1 MGEKPIYIENQY
13 LGRDRGWVSVR
24 LVLALFCFIAYY
36 INIERESESQLF
48 LLVGSAIIFVSIV
61 MMYMLQY
68 RITVEQGSVKLS
80 GLWTTR
86 LVKIDLN
93 SIVKIERK
101 PYSKFFINNPVYN
114 LHQKGRIKF
123 YAGGKDAVWLTD
135 RDGLVYIIGTQR
147 QVELEQ
153 AILKAKNKSGKDAA
167 Q

>member
-1 MGEKPIYIENQY
+1 MEEKPIYVENQY
-13 LGRDRGWVSVR
+13 LGRDRGWLSVR
-24 LVLALFCFIAYY
+24 LVLALFCFTAYY

-48 LLVGSAIIFVSIV
+48 LLVGIAILFVSIV

-68 RITVEQGSVKLS
+68 RITVVEGSVKLS

-93 SIVKIERK
+93 SITKVERK
-101 PYSKFFINNPVYN
+101 PYSKFFINNSVYN

-135 RDGLVYIIGTQR
+135 RDGLHYIIGTQR

-153 AILKAKNKSGKDAA
+153 AVLKAKTK
-167 Q
+167 QQM

>member
-1 MGEKPIYIENQY
+1 MEEKPIFTENQY

-24 LVLALFCFIAYY
+24 LVLALFCFVAYY

-48 LLVGSAIIFVSIV
+48 LLVGSAILVVSII
-61 MMYMLQY
+61 MMYMLHY
-68 RITVEQGSVKLS
+68 RIVVVKGSIRLS

-93 SIVKIERK
+93 SIVKIECK
-101 PYSKFFINNPVYN
+101 PYSKFFINNSVYN

-147 QVELEQ
+147 QVEFEQ
-153 AILKAKNKSGKDAA
+153 AVHQAKAMT
-167 Q
+167 

>member
-1 MGEKPIYIENQY
+1 MEEKPIYTENQY

-36 INIERESESQLF
+36 INIERENESQLF
-48 LLVGSAIIFVSIV
+48 LLVGTAILVVSII
-61 MMYMLQY
+61 MMYMLHY
-68 RITVEQGSVKLS
+68 RITVVKGSIRLS

-86 LVKIDLN
+86 LVKIDLS
-93 SIVKIERK
+93 SIVKIESK
-101 PYSKFFINNPVYN
+101 PYSKFFINNSVYN

-147 QVELEQ
+147 QIEFEQ
-153 AILKAKNKSGKDAA
+153 AVRRAKADH
-167 Q
+167 

>member
-1 MGEKPIYIENQY
+1 MGEKPIYVENQY

-24 LVLALFCFIAYY
+24 LVLALFCFTAYY

-48 LLVGSAIIFVSIV
+48 LVVGIAILFVSIV

-68 RITVEQGSVKLS
+68 RITVEEGCVKLS

-93 SIVKIERK
+93 SIVKVESK
-101 PYSKFFINNPVYN
+101 PYSKFFINNSVYN

-123 YAGGKDAVWLTD
+123 YAGGRDALWLTD
-135 RDGLVYIIGTQR
+135 RDGLLYIIGTQR
-147 QVELEQ
+147 QVELQQ
-153 AILKAKNKSGKDAA
+153 AILKAKAKS
-167 Q
+167 